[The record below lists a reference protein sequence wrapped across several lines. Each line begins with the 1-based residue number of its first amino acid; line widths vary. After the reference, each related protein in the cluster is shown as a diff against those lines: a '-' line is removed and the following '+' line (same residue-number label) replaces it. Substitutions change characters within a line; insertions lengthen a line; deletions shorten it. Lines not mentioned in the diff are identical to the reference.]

1 MISAGQSRLAYGF
14 QQLRYGF
21 AIIGGNIESMSGK
34 IRLLTCVMVALAAS
48 ACSTTGQNAGVFGR
62 DETSDAV
69 EDAIGLPRDRPG
81 PIMVDEGDDT
91 VPTPY
96 GGEGSPRRCS
106 TVARDIARLTV
117 VLGPDIEEVERREAE
132 AGHED
137 EGWISQGAHFASQAP
152 ELATDGAWGL
162 YHSTIVGL
170 NPVRPVIRFIGG
182 AGRIETDAREQR
194 EMAQRRRA
202 YLRGIYDG
210 FGCPPLQMRRAF
222 EAYGLVEATD

>member
-1 MISAGQSRLAYGF
+1 
-14 QQLRYGF
+14 
-21 AIIGGNIESMSGK
+21 MSGK
-34 IRLLTCVMVALAAS
+34 ISLLTCVMVALAAS
-48 ACSTTGQNAGVFGR
+48 ACSSTGQSAGNFGR
-62 DETSDAV
+62 EETSTAV

-81 PIMVDEGDDT
+81 PVMVDEGDDT

-106 TVARDIARLTV
+106 TIARDVARLTV
-117 VLGPDIEEVERREAE
+117 VLGADVEEAQRQQAE
-132 AGHED
+132 ED
-137 EGWISQGAHFASQAP
+137 TQREGWISQGAQFASQAP

-182 AGRIETDAREQR
+182 AGRIETDARERR

-210 FGCPPLQMRRAF
+210 FGCPAVQMRRAF
-222 EAYGLVEATD
+222 EAYGLVEASN

>member
-14 QQLRYGF
+14 QQIGCDF
-21 AIIGGNIESMSGK
+21 AIITGNIESMSGK
-34 IRLLTCVMVALAAS
+34 ISLLACVMVALAVS
-48 ACSTTGQNAGVFGR
+48 ACSSTRQNVGNFGR
-62 DETSDAV
+62 EETSTAV
-69 EDAIGLPRDRPG
+69 EDAIGLPRERPG
-81 PIMVDEGDDT
+81 PVMVDEGDDT

-96 GGEGSPRRCS
+96 GGEGSARRCS
-106 TVARDIARLTV
+106 TIARDIARLTA
-117 VLGPDIEEVERREAE
+117 VLGPDIEEVQRQQAEAE
-132 AGHED
+132 HD
-137 EGWISQGAHFASQAP
+137 HEGWIGQSAHFASQAP
-152 ELATDGAWGL
+152 GMASDGAWGL

-222 EAYGLVEATD
+222 EAYGLVEAHE

>member
-1 MISAGQSRLAYGF
+1 
-14 QQLRYGF
+14 
-21 AIIGGNIESMSGK
+21 MSGK
-34 IRLLTCVMVALAAS
+34 ISLLTCVLAALAVS
-48 ACSTTGQNAGVFGR
+48 ACSSTGQGAGSFAR
-62 DETSDAV
+62 DETSVAV
-69 EDAIGLPRDRPG
+69 EDAIGLPRERPG
-81 PIMVDEGDDT
+81 PIMVDEGDET

-132 AGHED
+132 ADADHD
-137 EGWISQGAHFASQAP
+137 HEGWIDQGAHFASQAP
-152 ELATDGAWGL
+152 DLASDGARSL

-182 AGRIETDAREQR
+182 ASRIEDDARER
-194 EMAQRRRA
+194 RDMAQRRRA

-210 FGCPPLQMRRAF
+210 FGCPPAQMRRAF
-222 EAYGLVEATD
+222 EDYGLLEEAE

>member
-1 MISAGQSRLAYGF
+1 
-14 QQLRYGF
+14 
-21 AIIGGNIESMSGK
+21 MSGK
-34 IRLLTCVMVALAAS
+34 ISLLTCVLAALAVS
-48 ACSTTGQNAGVFGR
+48 ACSSTRQGAGVFAR
-62 DETSDAV
+62 DQTSVAV

-117 VLGPDIEEVERREAE
+117 VLGPDIEEVERRDAEAE
-132 AGHED
+132 AEHD
-137 EGWISQGAHFASQAP
+137 HEGWIGQGAHFASQAP
-152 ELATDGAWGL
+152 ELASDGARSL

-170 NPVRPVIRFIGG
+170 NPARPVIRFIGG
-182 AGRIETDAREQR
+182 AGRIEDDARER
-194 EMAQRRRA
+194 RDMAQRRRA

-210 FGCPPLQMRRAF
+210 FGCPPAQMRRAF
-222 EAYGLVEATD
+222 ETYGLVEEAE